1 MEITTI
7 QRPDGRVELALKGRL
22 DGYWSDH
29 LAKHLQE
36 VIRLGARGVW
46 LDLSDVGY
54 ISSMG
59 LRVLVEN
66 YKTLAG
72 IQGTFGVMN
81 PSPQVTTVLRMTGL
95 LDQLTKPAAIAPV
108 EEDTPAEI
116 LERGSTLYEVHAHPS
131 AKGFRCTTI
140 GEPGLLTSASYNAG
154 SCRQVAFPASTL
166 AVGLGA
172 FGNSFEDS
180 RPRFGEFLAA
190 GGAAAYQPTDDSNVA
205 DYLLTHK
212 DLIPEVQVLNA
223 LRCEGDFT
231 HSVRFNAN
239 GERGVGLSSIA
250 AECLELVGADHAAV
264 AIAAEASGLVGASLR
279 KPPVESLPVESR
291 KDTDIFAHHE
301 IRQWISFSPEQVHA
315 RTMVLVVG
323 VVSRSTNGELGT
335 FLRPIG
341 KLHGHFHGA
350 AFSYQPLKRGKLDFV
365 DTVTSLFNAAA
376 LEGVLHLLYDDRDAN
391 GAGESEFVRG
401 ACWLGPIT
409 AVSKEA
415 TA

>member
-7 QRPDGRVELALKGRL
+7 QRPDGRVELGLKGRL

-46 LDLSDVGY
+46 VDLSEVGY

-72 IQGTFGVMN
+72 IQGSFGLLN

-95 LDQLTKPAAIAPV
+95 LDQLTKPAALATV

-116 LERGSTLYEVHAHPS
+116 IERGSTLYEVHVHPS
-131 AKGFRCTTI
+131 AKGFRCATI
-140 GEPGLLTSASYNAG
+140 GEPGLLTFASYTA
-154 SCRQVAFPASTL
+154 SACRQVSFPAATL

-180 RPRFGEFLAA
+180 CPRFGEFLAA
-190 GGAAAYQPTDDSNVA
+190 GGAAAYQPTDGSNVA

-223 LRCEGDFT
+223 LRCEGDFS
-231 HSVRFNAN
+231 HSLRFSAN
-239 GERGVGLSSIA
+239 GERGIGLSSIVE
-250 AECLELVGADHAAV
+250 ECLSLTNADQAAL
-264 AIAAEASGLVGASLR
+264 AIVAEASGLVGASLR
-279 KPPVESLPVESR
+279 KSPVESSNN
-291 KDTDIFAHHE
+291 TDIFAHPE

-323 VVSRSTNGELGT
+323 VVSRSSEGPLGT

-341 KLHGHFHGA
+341 KLQGHFHGA
-350 AFSYQPLKRGKLDFV
+350 AFSYQPLKRGKLDLT
-365 DTVTSLFNAAA
+365 DTVKSLFGTAA
-376 LEGVLHLLYDDRDAN
+376 LEGVLHLIYDDRDAN

-401 ACWLGPIT
+401 ACWIGPIT
-409 AVSKEA
+409 EVSKEA